1 MEVELENY
9 DAFASLCLNLPFG
22 QIAKVTK
29 EKKLVIKAQDS
40 KTVIDMDIDSLKQ
53 AWQKTFDWQ

>member
-1 MEVELENY
+1 M
-9 DAFASLCLNLPFG
+9 CLNLPFG

-29 EKKLVIKAQDS
+29 EKKLVIKAQDGQ
-40 KTVIDMDIDSLKQ
+40 TVIEQDLASLKK